1 MHDDLRSNIQN
12 PSQNFYTNSL
22 ILKNPQKF
30 FKTQNWDQ
38 KEWNAWLMSGKESY
52 QMKNTWFRPKIKCGM
67 WEVWVWRVL
76 EWEKRETVERNRRNE
91 IEIAKRIYIGIS

>member
-38 KEWNAWLMSGKESY
+38 KEWNAWLMSGKEAY
-52 QMKNTWFRPKIKCGM
+52 QMKNT
-67 WEVWVWRVL
+67 
-76 EWEKRETVERNRRNE
+76 
-91 IEIAKRIYIGIS
+91 